1 MAAVVDHVF
10 VCCAEGAPEADALVA
25 LGLVEGSPNTHPG
38 QGTACRRFFFANA
51 YLELFWVADAEEARS
66 DMVRPTRLWD
76 RWSQRGRGAS
86 PFAIV
91 LRPAD
96 GDTATRPPFESDSYR
111 PEYMPP
117 GATIE
122 MARGTLLSEPEIF
135 YLGFQRDRARLGKE
149 PIDHEPPLRYLKRV
163 TVWTPVSA
171 AASSPAARTLAE
183 AGLFDLRHGE
193 AHLMELA
200 FDDARRGHADLRPD
214 LPLVLRW

>member
-1 MAAVVDHVF
+1 MPAVVDHIF
-10 VCCAEGAPEADALVA
+10 VCCSEGAPEADSLLA
-25 LGLVEGSPNTHPG
+25 LGLLEGSSNTHPG
-38 QGTACRRFFFANA
+38 QGTACRRFFFENA
-51 YLELFWVADAEEARS
+51 YLELIWVGDPEEARS
-66 DMVRPTRLWD
+66 ELALPTRLWD
-76 RWSQRGRGAS
+76 RWSQRGQGAS

-96 GDTATRPPFESDSYR
+96 GDTEMKPPFESDAYR

-122 MARGTLLSEPEIF
+122 RARGTLLSEPEIF

-149 PIDHEPPLRYLKRV
+149 PVDHGPPLRYLKRV
-163 TVWTPVSA
+163 TVWTPASA
-171 AASSPAARTLAE
+171 ASASPAARALAD
-183 AGLFDLRHGE
+183 AGLLDLRHGE

-200 FDDARRGHADLRPD
+200 FDDARRGHADLRPQ

>member
-1 MAAVVDHVF
+1 MASVVDHVF
-10 VCCAEGAPEADALVA
+10 VCCAEDAPEADALVA

-51 YLELFWVADAEEARS
+51 YLELFWVRDPEEARS

-76 RWSQRGRGAS
+76 RWSQRGQGAS

-96 GDTATRPPFESDSYR
+96 GDTETRPPFESDSYR

-122 MARGTLLSEPEIF
+122 MARGTLLSEPELF

-149 PIDHEPPLRYLKRV
+149 PIDHVLPLRYLKRV

-171 AASSPAARTLAE
+171 AASSPSARARAE
-183 AGLFDLRHGE
+183 AGLFDLRHGD
-193 AHLMELA
+193 AHLMELS
-200 FDDARRGHADLRPD
+200 FDDARRGQADLRPE